1 MKIVYN
7 FLLVIF
13 LFFIGCLKQEESSKQ
28 NIKLNKTLKEAALA
42 DVIVYNEETF
52 KIFNKFNSELY
63 FYYKNRDEI
72 KNTLII
78 TDSIRIEK
86 FTAITY
92 KFQISG
98 MEFFNSSWY
107 VQIDEGYFPIY
118 ISEFNAD
125 KIFSSENVELAK
137 AMLKKCSEWEKKN
150 DGSKW
155 WKLLK

>member
-1 MKIVYN
+1 MKIIYN

-52 KIFNKFNSELY
+52 KILNNFNAELY

-72 KNTLII
+72 KNTLMI

-98 MEFFNSSWY
+98 MEFFKSSWY

-118 ISEFNAD
+118 ISEFNVD
-125 KIFSSENVELAK
+125 EKFSSENVELAK